1 MACPVKRRRTPFRTG
16 LLSVHFDAVG
26 GGDGG
31 GDDDD
36 DDDDDE
42 YEDDECNAGCRCEA
56 INS

>member
-1 MACPVKRRRTPFRTG
+1 MACPVKRRRTPFITG

-36 DDDDDE
+36 D
-42 YEDDECNAGCRCEA
+42 EDDECNAGCRCEA